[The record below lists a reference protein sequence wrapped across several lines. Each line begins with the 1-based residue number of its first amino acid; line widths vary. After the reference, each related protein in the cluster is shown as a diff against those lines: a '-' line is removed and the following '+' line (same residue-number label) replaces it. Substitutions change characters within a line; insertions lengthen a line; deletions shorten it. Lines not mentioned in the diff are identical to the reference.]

1 MPIIRSRSY
10 SVASSALGRQSDGH
24 TSTLGVLIRIVPN
37 GRFSLRCLSDL
48 GSGGKILYS
57 PAPNTYCQPILNL
70 TDKPVIAVACG
81 TGFGPV
87 RSLIQRRIHQV
98 SHHPDF
104 FTADGRLS
112 LFLDFKAL
120 DEHVFVEAVETGEKR
135 GLFDKVV
142 LVQSN
147 EGKKRI
153 QDYFEECKDKLK

>member
-1 MPIIRSRSY
+1 M
-10 SVASSALGRQSDGH
+10 
-24 TSTLGVLIRIVPN
+24 
-37 GRFSLRCLSDL
+37 
-48 GSGGKILYS
+48 
-57 PAPNTYCQPILNL
+57 
-70 TDKPVIAVACG
+70 ACG

-87 RSLIQRRIHQV
+87 RSLIQRRIHRV

-104 FTADGRLS
+104 FTADGR

-147 EGKKRI
+147 EGKKRV
-153 QDYFEECKDKLK
+153 QDYFEECKDMLK